1 MSDGR
6 QMGQR
11 RQQQKCAATTTTTTT
26 TNTVCC
32 SFDVVLSHSQEQHSY
47 IWIDYNANNEQYS
60 GELFL
65 SLTMSI

>member
-11 RQQQKCAATTTTTTT
+11 RQQQKCAT
-26 TNTVCC
+26 TVCC
-32 SFDVVLSHSQEQHSY
+32 SFDVLYHSQEQHSY

-60 GELFL
+60 RK
-65 SLTMSI
+65 